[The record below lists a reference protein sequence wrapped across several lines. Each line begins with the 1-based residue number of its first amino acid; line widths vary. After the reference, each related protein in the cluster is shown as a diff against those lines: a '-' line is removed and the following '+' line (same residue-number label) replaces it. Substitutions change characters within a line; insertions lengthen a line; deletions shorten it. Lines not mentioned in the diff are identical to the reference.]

1 MYWRRLYGL
10 ITARD
15 HGFGTKSDENQALKT
30 ASLSSY
36 DHCNGF
42 RNIRNTLIILTANRY
57 CLYKRE
63 ENSRDQTRRSK
74 RSRGLNKNSKW
85 TRCYLPGATNLVIL
99 LVRVVY
105 LTVDKFSVMLL

>member
-1 MYWRRLYGL
+1 MALEPRAMR
-10 ITARD
+10 
-15 HGFGTKSDENQALKT
+15 TKSLKLLPQAVKIIT
-30 ASLSSY
+30 MVCAAP
-36 DHCNGF
+36 
-42 RNIRNTLIILTANRY
+42 RNTLIISAANRY

-85 TRCYLPGATNLVIL
+85 ARCYFPGATNLVIL

-105 LTVDKFSVMLL
+105 LTADKFSVMLL